1 MKTTLLSFSLF
12 FIWFQLN
19 AQTIVGTSPE
29 NKNALIEEFTGI
41 GCGFCPYGHLEVTN
55 FINAHP
61 GDGFSVAIHQGYFAI
76 PEPPMPDYRTG
87 FGDGLGEY
95 FSVSSWPNGLINRH
109 DHGGG
114 MLYPLNEWVQ
124 YASGV
129 LNESSYVN
137 IACEASVDVQTRA
150 LTVHVETYYTGN
162 SPASTNFLNVV
173 LTQNN
178 IKGPQFSSWFNPDA
192 ITPDGAYMHQHML
205 RDMITGQWGEEISPT
220 SSGTFIDKTYTY
232 TVPESI
238 NDILL
243 RLGDLEIISFI
254 AETEEEVQTVSGCF
268 AALDNFAYA
277 VDAGI
282 DEVLLPESSC
292 SNIAAKIVLGNYGSQ
307 DITSASFEMHI
318 GSESVETF
326 NWSGEAISPFTAKE
340 IAIPAVYFESAG
352 TQEYFI
358 NVVSVNGN
366 TDENEA
372 NNTASAQFN
381 EAPEVSKPVVL
392 HLTTDN
398 YFGTAWYL
406 YDGQNNLIQMGSGYD
421 YQTTYDIDLDVDAGC
436 YKFVMTDLDGFF
448 FGSYSLSDGSGT
460 TFFSRNGNFGNE
472 EVVSF
477 SLPIYEPTA
486 DINASTTVA
495 CIGASIQ
502 FMDASTGGP
511 DQWEW
516 TFEGGDPATS
526 NERNPVVSYA
536 QPGTYDV
543 SLSVSNVLGS
553 DEITIEDYISV
564 TSLEYGNLALEFD
577 GINDYVRVNNESAYD
592 IANEIT
598 LEAWIKPNSLSG
610 TQGVMTKEF
619 GNNAHPYQ
627 IRLVDDEILFGFYS
641 NTIGWQPTQTTN
653 ANLQVGEWTHIACT
667 YNMQNVKIYVNG
679 ELKANSAKSFEI
691 PQNDQAFEIGRTKD
705 VDYEYFDGTI
715 DEVRVWDIALD
726 EATISDN
733 MCTNYVGANTENL
746 IGYFK
751 FNECGGTVLT
761 DVQNGNDG
769 LLINMEGDEWV
780 ESDACAV
787 YNVHFVITEDAGA
800 NPVED
805 ARVNMNATIR
815 YTDDNGLADYMGYE
829 TGIYYY
835 SVTKDGYE
843 AASGDFEIIDQ
854 DVTIDIDILY
864 TAAEE
869 VSSLGWQ
876 LYPNPASE
884 CLNIKTDMAG
894 EMEMIDISGRP
905 VFKSTLHK
913 GLNTISV
920 KNQKPGLYYLIIKKE
935 DAIQLQ
941 KVVIE

>member
-1 MKTTLLSFSLF
+1 
-12 FIWFQLN
+12 
-19 AQTIVGTSPE
+19 
-29 NKNALIEEFTGI
+29 
-41 GCGFCPYGHLEVTN
+41 
-55 FINAHP
+55 
-61 GDGFSVAIHQGYFAI
+61 
-76 PEPPMPDYRTG
+76 
-87 FGDGLGEY
+87 
-95 FSVSSWPNGLINRH
+95 
-109 DHGGG
+109 
-114 MLYPLNEWVQ
+114 
-124 YASGV
+124 
-129 LNESSYVN
+129 
-137 IACEASVDVQTRA
+137 
-150 LTVHVETYYTGN
+150 VETYYTGN
-162 SPASTNFLNVV
+162 SPESTNFLNVV

-205 RDMITGQWGEEISPT
+205 RDMITGQWGDEVSPT
-220 SSGTFIDKTYTY
+220 SSGTFIDNTYTY

-238 NDILL
+238 NDVPI
-243 RLGDLEIISFI
+243 RLGDLEILSFI
-254 AETEEEVQTVSGCF
+254 SETEKEVETASGCF
-268 AALDNFAYA
+268 AELENFAYA

-282 DEVLLPESSC
+282 DDVFLPESSC
-292 SNIAAKIVLGNYGSQ
+292 SNITAKIVLVNYGSE
-307 DITSASFEMHI
+307 DITSVDFEMHI
-318 GSESVETF
+318 GGESTETYT
-326 NWSGEAISPFTAKE
+326 WSGESITPYTAKE
-340 IAIPAVYFESAG
+340 IVIPPIFFESTG
-352 TQEYFI
+352 TQEYSI
-358 NVVSVNGN
+358 SVVSVNGT

-372 NNTASAQFN
+372 NNTASADFN
-381 EAPEVSKPVVL
+381 EAQEVSQPVTL

-406 YDGQNNLIQMGSGYD
+406 YDGQNNLVQMGSGYD
-421 YQTTYDIDLDVDAGC
+421 YETTYDIDLDVDAAC

-448 FGSYSLSDGSGT
+448 FGSYSITDGSGT
-460 TFFSRNGNFGNE
+460 PFFIRNGNFGNE
-472 EVVSF
+472 EVTSF
-477 SLPIYEPTA
+477 SLPIYDPTA
-486 DINASTTVA
+486 NINASTTVA

-516 TFEGGDPATS
+516 TFEGGDPETS
-526 NERNPVVSYA
+526 NEKNPVVSYA

-543 SLSVSNVLGS
+543 SLSVSNAMGS
-553 DEITIEDYISV
+553 DEITIEDYINV

-667 YNMQNVKIYVNG
+667 YNMQNVKIFVNG
-679 ELKANSAKSFEI
+679 ELKANSSKNFEI

-705 VDYEYFDGTI
+705 VNYEYFDGII

-726 EATISDN
+726 ETTIFDY
-733 MCTNYVGANTENL
+733 MCFNYEGTDVGNL
-746 IGYFK
+746 VGYFK
-751 FNECGGTVLT
+751 FNECGGTVLS

-769 LLINMEGDEWV
+769 MLINMDGDEWV
-780 ESDACAV
+780 ESDACTV
-787 YNVHFVITEDAGA
+787 YNVHFIITENAGA

-815 YTDDNGLADYMGYE
+815 YTNDSGLADYMGYE

-843 AASGDFEIIDQ
+843 AASGDFEIVDQ
-854 DVTIDIDILY
+854 DVTIELDILF

-869 VSSLGWQ
+869 LSPIGLQ
-876 LYPNPASE
+876 IYPNPASE
-884 CLNIKTDMAG
+884 LLNIKTDAAY
-894 EMEMIDISGRP
+894 EMEMIDISGRSIL
-905 VFKSTLHK
+905 KSNLHK

-920 KNQKPGLYYLIIKKE
+920 KNQNPGLYYLLLKGIDSVQLEKVIIE
-935 DAIQLQ
+935 
-941 KVVIE
+941 